1 MQLYLLLLPV
11 LYLFVSYISIY
22 KMNTIYSSVLRMVM
36 GGLLILIVAI
46 INLTVPPVAWWE
58 FAVIVMLVGNVE
70 ITAFKYSKGDQK
82 GVSLLNMM
90 TLLIF
95 VISTILTFVLY

>member
-36 GGLLILIVAI
+36 GGLLLSLIHI
-46 INLTVPPVAWWE
+46 
-58 FAVIVMLVGNVE
+58 
-70 ITAFKYSKGDQK
+70 
-82 GVSLLNMM
+82 
-90 TLLIF
+90 
-95 VISTILTFVLY
+95 

>member
-36 GGLLILIVAI
+36 GGLLILIVAM

-70 ITAFKYSKGDQK
+70 ITAFKYSKSDQK
-82 GVSLLNMM
+82 GVFLLNVM

>member
-36 GGLLILIVAI
+36 GGLLILIVAM
-46 INLTVPPVAWWE
+46 INLTVPPLAWWE

>member
-36 GGLLILIVAI
+36 GGLLILIVAM
-46 INLTVPPVAWWE
+46 INLTVTPVAWWE

-82 GVSLLNMM
+82 GVFLLNVM

>member
-36 GGLLILIVAI
+36 GGLLILIVAM

-82 GVSLLNMM
+82 GVFLLNVM

-95 VISTILTFVLY
+95 VVSTILTFVLY

>member
-36 GGLLILIVAI
+36 GGLLILIVAM

>member
-1 MQLYLLLLPV
+1 
-11 LYLFVSYISIY
+11 
-22 KMNTIYSSVLRMVM
+22 MVM
-36 GGLLILIVAI
+36 GGLLILIVAM

-82 GVSLLNMM
+82 GVFLLNVM
-90 TLLIF
+90 TLFIF
-95 VISTILTFVLY
+95 IISTILTFVLY

>member
-36 GGLLILIVAI
+36 GGLLILIVAM

-58 FAVIVMLVGNVE
+58 CAVIVMLVGNVE

-82 GVSLLNMM
+82 GVFLLNVM